1 MTHKSDAERYQ
12 TLSNTQELLRG
23 VEDASDAFLLE
34 DILAEYGDGSSKEV
48 KKAEEKK
55 PAEKAEVKRKK
66 EEPAK
71 PAAAET
77 VRFAPVEKPQEKKTV
92 KEAPAA
98 PAAAPAAETVPEPFR
113 KKKRAGMTIEDVVA
127 QTVDQVQE
135 EEAVEEE
142 IIPQR
147 KGFFFSRRKREE
159 TEQIYEPVDLSHQEP
174 EIVEEY
180 NEPEED
186 EEEPIEEIPLE
197 EAYVA
202 FHKLSR
208 TRFSR
213 VAPVVVL
220 TVLEGILAILNYFR
234 APIPVW
240 SESVLLQSLVL
251 LVLHALVCAVGIG
264 VFYDAVE
271 ALRSRRCTAAV
282 IVALANIAVLLD
294 CLLRPFLLGRGEA
307 EPLCAVAA
315 ISMCFAV
322 WARAARTRAATAGF
336 RVACMG
342 EPNYTVCSTA
352 DGACKSHGTMEG
364 FYRNTVAE
372 DPVSRWQTVLLPL
385 VIAASFVFAGLA
397 SLGQGKGGNIFWCW
411 SVILVMA
418 TTFALPLVYALPYY
432 RFANRL
438 QKNGSAIS
446 GYRGA
451 KLLSR
456 NRRMVVND
464 MDMFPPG
471 TLQLNGIKVFGEE
484 ISKVVSYAAS
494 LAKASGSGLERI
506 FDALLQSEG
515 GAYLQLDNFEFCG
528 EGGVSAAIHGETAV
542 LGSASCMRKMGVR
555 LPSGLT
561 LKTGVFL
568 AVDGQLTAI
577 FAAKYLPAENVG
589 WALRAM
595 HRNRVV
601 PVLATRDG
609 NITPA
614 LLKRKFSLDAGA
626 VYPPLSERVA
636 LSDVTEG
643 HDDDTAAVLFR
654 EGLMPYAEV
663 VIGSGRFC
671 KAVRTGNIITLVGS
685 VAGALLGFYFS
696 FAGALHVLNPVSLA
710 IYLAL
715 WSLPTFLA
723 AGWVNHY

>member
-1 MTHKSDAERYQ
+1 MTHKNDAERYH

-34 DILAEYGDGSSKEV
+34 DILAEYGDGPEKRKEE
-48 KKAEEKK
+48 KAPTAPAEKK
-55 PAEKAEVKRKK
+55 PAPQKTVS
-66 EEPAK
+66 
-71 PAAAET
+71 ET
-77 VRFAPVEKPQEKKTV
+77 VRFTPVEKAASPKEMKKETL
-92 KEAPAA
+92 ARQ
-98 PAAAPAAETVPEPFR
+98 AEPKPEPLH
-113 KKKRAGMTIEDVVA
+113 KKERDVLTVEDVVA
-127 QTVDQVQE
+127 QTVDLVQE
-135 EEAVEEE
+135 EETGEEDILSE
-142 IIPQR
+142 RRHWI
-147 KGFFFSRRKREE
+147 FSRRKKEE
-159 TEQIYEPVDLSHQEP
+159 TEQIYEVDHLSDGEP
-174 EIVEEY
+174 ENVEEY
-180 NEPEED
+180 DEV
-186 EEEPIEEIPLE
+186 EEEEEELLEEPPLE

-202 FHKLSR
+202 YQKLSR

-213 VAPVVVL
+213 LVPVVVL
-220 TVLEGILAILNYFR
+220 TVVEAVIAVLNYLQV
-234 APIPVW
+234 AIPVW
-240 SESVLLQSLVL
+240 SGNVMMQSLVL
-251 LVLHALVCAVGIG
+251 FVLHALVCAFGVG
-264 VFYDAVE
+264 VFTDAVE
-271 ALRSRRCTAAV
+271 AVRSRRCTAAV
-282 IVALANIAVLLD
+282 LVSLTNIAVFLD
-294 CLLRPFLLGRGEA
+294 CALRPFLKGRSEA
-307 EPLCAVAA
+307 EPLCVVAA
-315 ISMCFAV
+315 LAMCFAV
-322 WARAARTRAATAGF
+322 WGRAACTRAAAATF

-352 DGACKSHGTMEG
+352 DGACKSRGTLEG

-372 DPVSRWQTVLLPL
+372 DPVTRWQTVLLPL
-385 VIAASFVFAGLA
+385 VIAASLVFAGLA
-397 SLGQGKGGNIFWCW
+397 SIGQGKGGNVIWCW

-418 TTFALPLVYALPYY
+418 TSFALPLAYALPYY
-432 RFANRL
+432 CFANRL
-438 QKNGSAIS
+438 QKSGSAVS

-451 KLLSR
+451 KMLSH

-494 LAKASGSGLERI
+494 LAKASGSGLDRI

-515 GAYLQLDNFEFCG
+515 GRLLPLDNFEFCG
-528 EGGVSAAIHGETAV
+528 EGGVSASIRGETAV

-555 LPSGLT
+555 LPNGLT

-568 AVDGQLTAI
+568 AVDRQLTAI

-609 NITPA
+609 NITPT
-614 LLKRKFSLDAGA
+614 LLKRKFSTDAGA

-636 LSDVTEG
+636 LSDVAEG

-663 VIGSGRFC
+663 VVGSGRFC

-696 FAGALHVLNPVSLA
+696 FSGALHVLNPVSLA

>member
-12 TLSNTQELLRG
+12 TLSSTQELLRG

-34 DILAEYGDGSSKEV
+34 DILAEYGNSPAKEEKEPAEEARIEV
-48 KKAEEKK
+48 KA
-55 PAEKAEVKRKK
+55 K
-66 EEPAK
+66 EEPVRKAAE
-71 PAAAET
+71 PAAEET
-77 VRFAPVEKPQEKKTV
+77 VRFAPVEKPEEKEEKTAV
-92 KEAPAA
+92 SVVAEAS
-98 PAAAPAAETVPEPFR
+98 VPEPFR
-113 KKKRAGMTIEDVVA
+113 KKQRTAMTIEDVVA
-127 QTVDQVQE
+127 QTVEQVQE
-135 EEAVEEE
+135 EEAEAEEEE

-147 KGFFFSRRKREE
+147 KRFFFSRRRLEE
-159 TEQIYEPVDLSHQEP
+159 TEQIFEKAELSRE
-174 EIVEEY
+174 ETEFVEEY
-180 NEPEED
+180 ED
-186 EEEPIEEIPLE
+186 AEEEEEELFEEPPLE

-202 FHKLSR
+202 YHKLSK
-208 TRFSR
+208 TQFSR
-213 VAPVVVL
+213 VMPVAILAVA
-220 TVLEGILAILNYFR
+220 EIILAILNYFGV
-234 APIPVW
+234 AIPVW
-240 SESVLLQSLVL
+240 SESVLLQSFVL
-251 LVLHALVCAVGIG
+251 FVLHALVCAVGIG

-271 ALRSRRCTAAV
+271 AIRSRRCTAAV
-282 IVALANIAVLLD
+282 LVSLANISVLLD
-294 CLLRPFLLGRGEA
+294 CLLRPFLSARVA
-307 EPLCAVAA
+307 ADPLCAVAA

-322 WARAARTRAATAGF
+322 WGRAARTRAAAAGF

-342 EPNYTVCSTA
+342 DPNYTVCSTA
-352 DGACKSHGTMEG
+352 DGACKSHGTLEG

-372 DPVSRWQTVLLPL
+372 DPVTRWQTVLLPL

-397 SLGQGKGGNIFWCW
+397 SIGQGKGGNLVWCW

-418 TTFALPLVYALPYY
+418 TTFALPIVYALPYY
-432 RFANRL
+432 RFANRQ
-438 QKNGSAIS
+438 QKNGSAVS

-451 KLLSR
+451 KILSR
-456 NRRMVVND
+456 SRRMVVND
-464 MDMFPPG
+464 LDMFPPG

-494 LAKASGSGLERI
+494 LAKASGSGLDRI

-515 GAYLQLDNFEFCG
+515 GKLVELDNFEFCG

-577 FAAKYLPAENVG
+577 FAAKYLPAENVA
-589 WALRAM
+589 WALHAM
-595 HRNRVV
+595 HRNHVV

-626 VYPPLSERVA
+626 VYPVLSERVA
-636 LSDVTEG
+636 LSDVAEG

-654 EGLMPYAEV
+654 EGLMPYAEAV
-663 VIGSGRFC
+663 VGSGRFC
-671 KAVRTGNIITLVGS
+671 KAVRTGNIITLIGS
-685 VAGALLGFYFS
+685 VAGALLGFYFA
-696 FAGALHVLNPVSLA
+696 FAGALHVLNPISLTV
-710 IYLAL
+710 YLAL